1 MKDIKK
7 QVTSWLGIFLG
18 CTIMAAG
25 FVLFINPYGIV
36 PGGVY
41 GASIVLHS
49 LFPTIQVGTFGY
61 MFDIPLLILSVVL
74 LGSKLGGRTIAAA
87 LSTPFIMNA
96 ISWLVYPSQAAL
108 EALDPAQM
116 LGGTMNMTDHLMLTT
131 LMGATIIG
139 IGQGIVVRN
148 QATTGGSDIV
158 AMIIQKYFH
167 IKFSTAILLTTL
179 MGATIIGI
187 GQGIVVRN
195 QATTGGSDIV
205 AMIIQKYFHIK
216 FSTAILLVDTVVVAF
231 GLVVIGFGIGIEDEG
246 QQASWHLSLYSLI
259 AIFICSRVLARVI
272 TGAKNDKLIFVISDN
287 KLHDLH
293 DYILHD
299 LDRTATCI
307 KSSGLYTG
315 ADKEMIFLVVSYK
328 EVAGVKQLHDL
339 HDYIL
344 HDLDRTATCIK
355 SSGLYTGADKE
366 MIFLVV
372 SYKEVAGVKLKI
384 READPRSFVIVT
396 DAYDTF
402 GEGWKPLP
410 EKGEVEPE

>member
-1 MKDIKK
+1 
-7 QVTSWLGIFLG
+7 
-18 CTIMAAG
+18 
-25 FVLFINPYGIV
+25 
-36 PGGVY
+36 
-41 GASIVLHS
+41 
-49 LFPTIQVGTFGY
+49 
-61 MFDIPLLILSVVL
+61 
-74 LGSKLGGRTIAAA
+74 
-87 LSTPFIMNA
+87 MNA

-167 IKFSTAILLTTL
+167 IKFSTAILL
-179 MGATIIGI
+179 
-187 GQGIVVRN
+187 
-195 QATTGGSDIV
+195 
-205 AMIIQKYFHIK
+205 
-216 FSTAILLVDTVVVAF
+216 VDTVVVAF
-231 GLVVIGFGIGIEDEG
+231 GLIVIGFGIGIEDDG

-272 TGAKNDKLIFVISDN
+272 TGAKNDKLIFIISDN

-293 DYILHD
+293 DYILHE

-328 EVAGVKQLHDL
+328 EVAGVKQ
-339 HDYIL
+339 
-344 HDLDRTATCIK
+344 
-355 SSGLYTGADKE
+355 
-366 MIFLVV
+366 
-372 SYKEVAGVKLKI
+372 KI

-396 DAYDTF
+396 DAYAVSYTHLRAH
-402 GEGWKPLP
+402 ET
-410 EKGEVEPE
+410 